1 MQYNTQLAYN
11 APGARLNMTTPL
23 IEDPDHQQL
32 QRDGHW
38 CVYSPP
44 LIALPNQGFPDKPF
58 FTALAFDNAP
68 LAWPA
73 PTDWQRFR
81 LGIQFERLWQC
92 ALVHLKGYELLAS
105 NLQVQGPASTLGE
118 FDLIVRHDH
127 ALEHWELAV
136 KFYLGTGDTTQES
149 AWFGPNPTDR
159 LDLKL
164 QRLRSHQMALT
175 RTPAGQS
182 LLKTQFGTSN
192 AEVKGVVKGR
202 LFHPFM
208 AWLDAHWRY
217 PETITADHLRGWW
230 LTDEDFIKRF
240 KDSPQRFR
248 PLTKRDWLSALQ
260 PSPIDQQLTATECMA
275 ALSSSREQYAH
286 HIAMLDDN
294 GVETS
299 RGFVVMTPWLAITQ
313 AQDRGL

>member
-1 MQYNTQLAYN
+1 MQYNTQLAFN
-11 APGARLNMTTPL
+11 APSARLNMTIPSM
-23 IEDPDHQQL
+23 ENPDHHPL

-44 LIALPNQGFPDKPF
+44 LIALPTQGFPEQHF
-58 FTALAFDNAP
+58 FTALVFEKAP

-92 ALVHLKGYELLAS
+92 ALAHLRGYELLAS
-105 NLQVQGPASTLGE
+105 NLQVQGPATTLGE
-118 FDLIVRHDH
+118 FDLIVRHENT
-127 ALEHWELAV
+127 LEHWELAV
-136 KFYLGTGDTTQES
+136 KFYLGTGDTTRES

-164 QRLRSHQMALT
+164 QRLLSHQMALT
-175 RTPAGQS
+175 TTPAGQS

-202 LFHPFM
+202 LFHPFT

-217 PETITADHLRGWW
+217 PEAITADHLRGWW
-230 LTDEDFIKRF
+230 LTDADFIERF
-240 KDSPQRFR
+240 EDGPQWFR
-248 PLTKRDWLSALQ
+248 PLSKRDWLSVLQ
-260 PSPIDQQLTATECMA
+260 PVPVDQRLTATDCMA
-275 ALSSSREQYAH
+275 ALSTSREQYAH

-299 RGFVVMTPWLAITQ
+299 RGFVVMAPWLAITQ
-313 AQDRGL
+313 AQERGL